1 MYTKAQQSLI
11 RMAHSLLETAHE
23 MAEDSEP
30 AAAAPASVSAKRG
43 PKPGLAKTGVVRAST
58 VGKSAKASK
67 VAAVATPA
75 KEAVPAPKKK
85 LGRPPKAKTTTKAA
99 PAKAKAAKAKA
110 VKAKAAPAKASAA
123 KAKATPA
130 KAKAT
135 PAKAKAAKAKAP
147 ASAGAEGKLPT
158 LKDRL
163 KIVFGSDDV
172 GIEEAINRLTARGK
186 KWVPDAKD
194 LRAYISVA
202 LSTHKDDFVR
212 VSRGVYRAIYKGK
225 AKKTVEAAAEKAEPA
240 PAEKIEAPVTATIKV
255 ERAEKPE
262 KVAEKKAVKR
272 HVNGSGSDEH
282 SDLGNV
288 LDNPF
293 AP

>member
-23 MAEDSEP
+23 MSEDSEP

-58 VGKSAKASK
+58 IGKAAKATK

-75 KEAVPAPKKK
+75 KEAAAPKKK

-99 PAKAKAAKAKA
+99 PAKAKAVKAKA
-110 VKAKAAPAKASAA
+110 VKAKAAPVKASAA
-123 KAKATPA
+123 KTKATPA

-135 PAKAKAAKAKAP
+135 PAKAKAAKAKAA
-147 ASAGAEGKLPT
+147 ASVGAEGKLPT

-163 KIVFGSDDV
+163 KIVFGNDDV

-225 AKKTVEAAAEKAEPA
+225 AKKTVEVAAEKAEPA

>member
-11 RMAHSLLETAHE
+11 RMAQSLLETANE
-23 MAEDSEP
+23 MSADSEP
-30 AAAAPASVSAKRG
+30 AAAAPAPVSAKRG

-58 VGKSAKASK
+58 VGKTAKATK
-67 VAAVATPA
+67 VALVATPA
-75 KEAVPAPKKK
+75 KEAAPAPKKK
-85 LGRPPKAKTTTKAA
+85 LGRPPKAKTVTKAA
-99 PAKAKAAKAKA
+99 PAKAKA
-110 VKAKAAPAKASAA
+110 VKAKAAPAKAAA

-135 PAKAKAAKAKAP
+135 PAKAKAAKAKAT

-212 VSRGVYRAIYKGK
+212 VSRGVYRAVYKGK
-225 AKKTVEAAAEKAEPA
+225 AKKTVEVAAEKAEPA

-262 KVAEKKAVKR
+262 KVEKKAAKR